1 MCPKR
6 KEVLNVT
13 MDFLLTVKEKL
24 VQFLKTEVE
33 EAPYGYFSSS
43 VPYNLRKKIHKD
55 SDILPS
61 FVYCSRSRSSH
72 FLLVKLTNFTSIAR
86 KDKRLSLTERIFN
99 LTNSSPHEDEYG
111 VSITEKEYELV
122 KMLIGE
128 VGNLENEK
136 KTVPPVRLNT
146 DLVYNFTSS
155 LYEARRNSDGDIVEN
170 FELPYFYAEK
180 LIKEIDKVSSNKNV

>member
-1 MCPKR
+1 MTI
-6 KEVLNVT
+6 E
-13 MDFLLTVKEKL
+13 FLLTVREKL
-24 VQFLKTEVE
+24 VDFLNADVE
-33 EAPYGYFSSS
+33 QAPYGFFASS
-43 VPYNLRKKIHKD
+43 VPYDLRKKIHKD
-55 SDILPS
+55 SHILPP

-99 LTNSSPHEDEYG
+99 STNSSPHEDEYG
-111 VSITEKEYELV
+111 VSITEQEYELV
-122 KMLIGE
+122 KIIIGE

-170 FELPYFYAEK
+170 FELPYFYAKK
-180 LIKEIDKVSSNKNV
+180 LIEEIDKVSSNKNV